1 MTEKEQNPPGS
12 DPQIRR
18 PHRVWED
25 VHALVLGASFLA
37 VGLTMLKTTG
47 IVVGGLAG
55 VALILSN
62 LTGANVGVLMA
73 ALNLPVYV
81 FAQRALG
88 WPFAVKTVAINL
100 LLAALSLIMPQ
111 LMQFD
116 DLNPSFS
123 ALFAGT
129 LIGMGVLALTRHRAS
144 AGGVGVLIVFLNE
157 RYGVDSGKM
166 QLVTDIVVLLVA
178 AVFVIDLEHFGL
190 SIICSAALSLVLFAN
205 HKPGRY
211 TGY

>member
-1 MTEKEQNPPGS
+1 MTEAEQNLLEPS
-12 DPQIRR
+12 PQVRR
-18 PHRVWED
+18 PHRLWED

-37 VGLTMLKTTG
+37 VGLAMLKATG

-55 VALILSN
+55 MALILSD

-73 ALNLPVYV
+73 ALNLPFYV

-88 WPFAVKTVAINL
+88 WPFAVKTVVINL
-100 LLAALSLIMPQ
+100 LLATLSLIMPQ
-111 LMQFD
+111 LMRFD
-116 DLNPSFS
+116 DLNPLFA

-144 AGGVGVLIVFLNE
+144 AGGIGVLIVFLNE
-157 RYGVDSGKM
+157 RYGIDTGKM
-166 QLVTDIVVLLVA
+166 QIMTDIVVLLA
-178 AVFVIDLEHFGL
+178 ATVFVIDLEHLGL
-190 SIICSAALSLVLFAN
+190 SIVCSAALSLVLFAN